1 MDPFESIKA
10 TFFQECEELLTDMES
25 GLLAM
30 EQGDDDSETINAVFR
45 AVHSVKGGA
54 GAFGLEEL
62 IRFAHVFETV
72 LDEMRSGR
80 LHLTDEVAKVLLR
93 ASDVLADHVAAARSG
108 GSVDEGRT
116 VSMIADLQAL
126 IDQDRAAELGLND
139 DGDSGAAEEDF
150 GFVPVVLSLD
160 EPAAEAPEV
169 DIAALMAAA
178 AAPEAEASAPAAA
191 STPAWRVTFR
201 PRAEM
206 YAKANEAALVLRE
219 LARLGHVEVALDA
232 SAVPPLDQL
241 SAEQAYLS
249 WTIRLSGD
257 KSEAEVREVFEF
269 VEDDCDLEVIRE
281 GETAAVEG
289 SDAAIAG
296 DDDAS
301 ASAVEAAAAA
311 PLDLDALL
319 ARVAAPAAEPAPAAP
334 APAPEPPVA
343 AAPPPPAAPAQD
355 PASLDVAGLIALAE
369 KASQDHAQ
377 TQAAPPKA
385 EPKAEQKTEARA
397 GGAGAVAAATPTI
410 RVDLDRVDRL
420 INAVGELV
428 IQQAMLSQ
436 RVFESG
442 LARSSDVALGLE
454 DLELL
459 TREIQD
465 SVMAIRAQPVKS
477 VFQRMPRLVR
487 EVADMVGKK
496 VRLVMD
502 GENTEV
508 DKTVIERL
516 SDPITHMLRNAIDH
530 GLETPEEREAGGKAA
545 EGTVRL
551 AALHRGGRIVIEV
564 ADDGRGIN
572 RPRVRGIAVAKG
584 LIAEDAVL
592 SDDEIDNLIFLPGFS
607 TADVV
612 SDISGRGV
620 GMDVVK
626 RSIQALGG
634 RISITSE
641 PGKGSKFSMSLP
653 LTLAVL
659 DGMVVSAAEQ
669 TLVAP
674 LSNIVESLTPRAED
688 VHLIGGR
695 DAVICIR
702 DTFVPLI
709 DVGVALGF
717 RDTPLPPASGVAV
730 LVESEG
736 GGKAAL
742 LVEAIQGQ
750 RQVVIK
756 SLEANYQHI
765 HGVAAATILGDG
777 RVALILDVDA
787 LVTTSRR
794 KAPRIEKRMAV

>member
-72 LDEMRSGR
+72 LDEMRSGK
-80 LHLTDEVAKVLLR
+80 LPLTDEVAKVLLR

-108 GSVDEGRT
+108 GGVDEGRT
-116 VSMIADLQAL
+116 VSMIADLQGL
-126 IDQDRAAELGLND
+126 IDQDRANELGLND
-139 DGDSGAAEEDF
+139 HGDASGADEDF

-160 EPAAEAPEV
+160 EPAADAPDV
-169 DIAALMAAA
+169 DIAALLSAAA
-178 AAPEAEASAPAAA
+178 EPAAA
-191 STPAWRVTFR
+191 TPAWKVIFR

-206 YAKANEAALVLRE
+206 YAKANESALVLRE
-219 LARLGHVEVALDA
+219 LARLGDVEVSLDA
-232 SAVPPLDQL
+232 SGVPALDQL
-241 SAEQAYLS
+241 SAEAAYLT

-269 VEDDCDLEVIRE
+269 VEDDCDLTVVRE
-281 GETAAVEG
+281 GEVPETAAVDG
-289 SDAAIAG
+289 ADS
-296 DDDAS
+296 DAS

-311 PLDLDALL
+311 PLDLEALL
-319 ARVAAPAAEPAPAAP
+319 ARVAPAAEPAPLEIPPAQPVAAAPVAAP
-334 APAPEPPVA
+334 APAPA
-343 AAPPPPAAPAQD
+343 N
-355 PASLDVAGLIALAE
+355 LDVAGLIALAE

-377 TQAAPPKA
+377 AAQTPVAKADPKVDQ
-385 EPKAEQKTEARA
+385 KAEARA
-397 GGAGAVAAATPTI
+397 GSGAATAATPTI

-530 GLETPEEREAGGKAA
+530 GLETPEEREAGGKGA

-564 ADDGRGIN
+564 QDDGRGIN
-572 RPRVRGIAVAKG
+572 RPRVRGIAVTKG

-659 DGMVVSAAEQ
+659 DGMVVSAADQ

-794 KAPRIEKRMAV
+794 KSPRIEKRMAV